1 MKKMLTLAVLGV
13 AAIFGMAANAQA
25 QSTEPTLVANIPF
38 DFTAGGAYFSAGT
51 YEIRDVG
58 GALVVRNVHG
68 KCAVIVHT
76 QHDYGRESV
85 TRNRLDFQ
93 RENGTMRL
101 TSVRSVGS
109 DANNVLGN

>member
-13 AAIFGMAANAQA
+13 AAMIGMAANAQA

-38 DFTAGGAYFSAGT
+38 DFTAGSAYFSAGT

-68 KCAVIVHT
+68 KRAVIVQT
-76 QHDYGRESV
+76 QHEYGRDSV
-85 TRNRLDFQ
+85 TRNALDFHRQ
-93 RENGTMRL
+93 NGIMRL
-101 TSVRSVGS
+101 TGVRSVGA
-109 DANNVLGN
+109 DANNVLGD